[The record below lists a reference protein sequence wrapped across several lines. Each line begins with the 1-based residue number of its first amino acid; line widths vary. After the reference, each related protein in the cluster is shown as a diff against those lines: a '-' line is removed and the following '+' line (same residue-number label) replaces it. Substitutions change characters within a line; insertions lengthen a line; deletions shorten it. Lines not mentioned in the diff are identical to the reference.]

1 MDKLKKFFTKS
12 LMYAVTITAFGFML
26 WYLIAYIV
34 LFVRVTDFFF
44 SKLFGS

>member
-1 MDKLKKFFTKS
+1 MDKLKFFAKS

-34 LFVRVTDFFF
+34 LFVRVTDFF

>member
-1 MDKLKKFFTKS
+1 MDKLKFFTKS

-34 LFVRVTDFFF
+34 LFVRVTDFF